1 MKKIV
6 LAVLVCSTMAY
17 ASAETEAAVGFLDK
31 LLMEGVPAVYGE
43 ILSVRADNLAKA
55 VEAGGDAALI
65 ARNNLTQSLN
75 NINNA
80 VGILTGVMNTAGK
93 LGGNMT
99 MAIEAGLQHLGI

>member
-1 MKKIV
+1 
-6 LAVLVCSTMAY
+6 MAY

-80 VGILTGVMNTAGK
+80 VGILTGVMNTAEMPGW
-93 LGGNMT
+93 
-99 MAIEAGLQHLGI
+99 